1 MIAIAITSCDDT
13 TDTIGG
19 SISGNM
25 DNVDIQT
32 AVYNITSRSIISD
45 SVLSRNTTGYLGKV
59 KDPETGSYVTSDF
72 MTQFQALEYFSFPE
86 QDSLAYY
93 DADSVLHRGVIKA
106 DSCELR
112 LFYDTFYGDSLA
124 PMKLTAYE
132 MSKPM
137 LENRN
142 YYSNFDPIANG

>member
-1 MIAIAITSCDDT
+1 MKSKLLAVIAMIAIAITSCDDT

-59 KDPETGSYVTSDF
+59 KDPETGRDRK
-72 MTQFQALEYFSFPE
+72 
-86 QDSLAYY
+86 
-93 DADSVLHRGVIKA
+93 SVV
-106 DSCELR
+106 
-112 LFYDTFYGDSLA
+112 
-124 PMKLTAYE
+124 
-132 MSKPM
+132 
-137 LENRN
+137 
-142 YYSNFDPIANG
+142 

>member
-19 SISGNM
+19 SISGSM

-93 DADSVLHRGVIKA
+93 DADSVLHRGIIKA
-106 DSCELR
+106 DSC
-112 LFYDTFYGDSLA
+112 
-124 PMKLTAYE
+124 
-132 MSKPM
+132 
-137 LENRN
+137 
-142 YYSNFDPIANG
+142 